1 MSPVTDLAGLPAGP
15 ARHWLADNVPGI
27 DVSGAWAPEI
37 IAGGLSNI
45 TYRLPLASG
54 TLILRRPPVGHLLP
68 RAHDVTAAQF
78 AACYADVT
86 GRELRHLSF
95 YLALGTM
102 KLAVILEG
110 VHARYDRHS

>member
-1 MSPVTDLAGLPAGP
+1 MTPAVDLVGLPAGP
-15 ARHWLADNVPGI
+15 VRHWFGRNLPEA
-27 DVSGAWAPEI
+27 DVSGRWAPEI

-45 TYRLPLASG
+45 TYRLPLPSG